1 MRRTSDIHVVSTSP
15 LLAPGELRALLPV
28 SEAAAETVAG
38 TRDRIRAMLAGDEP
52 LRPGA
57 GRRLLAIVGPCSI
70 HDLDAAR
77 EYARLLLPL
86 RHELADRLEIVMRVY
101 FEKPRTTVGWKGLI
115 ADPHLDGSHDM
126 NEGLR
131 LARSLLLELADLGM
145 PAATEFLDPTVPQ
158 YIADLVAWAAI
169 GARTTES
176 QTHRQMASGLSM
188 PVGFKNG
195 TDGGLGT
202 AVNAIISAAAPHHFL
217 GLDAAGRAAIV
228 QTTGNPDCHLVLRG
242 GKDGPNYDAS
252 STAAAAAALRK
263 QGVSAK
269 VLVDC
274 SHDNASKDHNR
285 QPLVLADLAAQA
297 RSGATHVLGVMIESH
312 LVAGKQAPAAD
323 RSQLT
328 YGQSITDA
336 CVDFS
341 TTERMLRLLADG
353 ASATRLRASA

>member
-1 MRRTSDIHVVSTSP
+1 MRRTADLHVVSTMP
-15 LLAPGELRALLPV
+15 LRAPQELRALLPL
-28 SEAAAETVAG
+28 SAAAADTVAD
-38 TRDRIRAMLAGDEP
+38 TRDRIRAL
-52 LRPGA
+52 LSGA
-57 GRRLLAIVGPCSI
+57 DPRLLVIVGPCSI
-70 HDLDAAR
+70 HDLDAAM

-86 RHELADRLEIVMRVY
+86 RRELAPHLEIVMRVY
-101 FEKPRTTVGWKGLI
+101 FEKPRTTTGWKGLI

-131 LARSLLLELADLGM
+131 LARSLLLALAEMGM

-158 YIADLVAWAAI
+158 YIADLVTWAAI

-195 TDGGLGT
+195 TDGSLAT

-217 GLDAAGRAAIV
+217 GLSDDGRAAIV

-242 GKDGPNYDAS
+242 GKAGPNYDAAS
-252 STAAAAAALRK
+252 TVAATAALAK
-263 QGVSAK
+263 HGVATR

-274 SHDNASKDHNR
+274 SHDNATKDHNR
-285 QPLVLADLAAQA
+285 QELVLADLSAQVA
-297 RSGATHVLGVMIESH
+297 SGVGHVLGVMIESH
-312 LVAGKQAPAAD
+312 LVAGKQAPSAD
-323 RSQLT
+323 RAQLI

-341 TTERMLRLLADG
+341 TTERMLRLLAAG
-353 ASATRLRASA
+353 AGTAAASAAAASA

>member
-1 MRRTSDIHVVSTSP
+1 MRRTADLHVVSTMP
-15 LLAPGELRALLPV
+15 LRAPQDLRAELPV
-28 SEAAAETVAG
+28 SDAAAETVAEA
-38 TRDRIRAMLAGDEP
+38 RDRIRSLLQGNDP
-52 LRPGA
+52 
-57 GRRLLAIVGPCSI
+57 RLLVIVGPCSI
-70 HDLDAAR
+70 HDLDAAK
-77 EYARLLLPL
+77 EYARLLNPL
-86 RHELADRLEIVMRVY
+86 RQELSGQLEIVMRVY
-101 FEKPRTTVGWKGLI
+101 FEKPRTTTGWKGLI

-131 LARSLLLELADLGM
+131 LARSLLLELAESGM

-195 TDGGLGT
+195 TDGSLGT

-217 GLDAAGRAAIV
+217 GLSEDGRAAIV
-228 QTTGNPDCHLVLRG
+228 KTTGNPDCHLVLRG
-242 GKDGPNYDAS
+242 GKQGPNYDAAS
-252 STAAAAAALRK
+252 TSAATAALAK
-263 QGVSAK
+263 QGVGAR

-274 SHDNASKDHNR
+274 SHDNATKDYNR
-285 QPLVLADLAAQA
+285 QTLVLADLAAQIS
-297 RSGATHVLGVMIESH
+297 SGGTHILGVMIESH

-353 ASATRLRASA
+353 ADQALAVAARLRATA

>member
-1 MRRTSDIHVVSTSP
+1 MRRTADLHVVSTMP
-15 LLAPGELRALLPV
+15 LRAPQELRSTLPV
-28 SEAAAETVAG
+28 SDTAAETVAG
-38 TRDRIRAMLAGDEP
+38 TRDRIRALLDGSDP
-52 LRPGA
+52 
-57 GRRLLAIVGPCSI
+57 RLLVIVGPCSI

-86 RHELADRLEIVMRVY
+86 RHALADRLEIVMRVY
-101 FEKPRTTVGWKGLI
+101 FEKPRTTTGWKGLI

-131 LARSLLLELADLGM
+131 LARTLLLDLAEQGM

-195 TDGGLGT
+195 TDGSLAT

-217 GLDAAGRAAIV
+217 GLSDDGRAAIV

-242 GKDGPNYDAS
+242 GKTGPNYDAA
-252 STAAAAAALRK
+252 STGAAVAALAK
-263 QGVSAK
+263 HGVASR

-274 SHDNASKDHNR
+274 SHDNATKDHNR
-285 QPLVLADLAAQA
+285 QAVVLADLAAQV
-297 RSGATHVLGVMIESH
+297 RSGAEHLLGAMIESH
-312 LVAGKQAPAAD
+312 LVAGKQAPSAD

-353 ASATRLRASA
+353 AGAAAPQVRASA